1 MDANTVTV
9 DDLIFD
15 ISDAVFTSN
24 KGAGSSV
31 TINLA
36 TGLNL
41 EQYRSALLLAFSASN
56 FSLFFV

>member
-24 KGAGSSV
+24 KGALTGGS
-31 TINLA
+31 
-36 TGLNL
+36 
-41 EQYRSALLLAFSASN
+41 Q
-56 FSLFFV
+56 